1 MLLRYNPP
9 RAERRAREAC
19 TLPAQGDIGSVGK
32 KPKEL
37 LAARPAGASQSRRE
51 KIAEGEEDG
60 IRSEMKKRKER
71 KRTSEATRRNGYE
84 EIPPPVIPP

>member
-51 KIAEGEEDG
+51 KIAEGEEDT
-60 IRSEMKKRKER
+60 RSEMKKRKER
-71 KRTSEATRRNGYE
+71 KRTNEATRRNGYE

>member
-32 KPKEL
+32 KP
-37 LAARPAGASQSRRE
+37 RSSRGETFGGQPVQKRE
-51 KIAEGEEDG
+51 EAEGEEDG
-60 IRSEMKKRKER
+60 SRSEMKKRKER